1 MKQLNTPILRKIL
14 WGLVII
20 GLVVG
25 SAYFQ
30 DFSRVERVSEHRVKI
45 KGELN
50 EKVAVNG
57 FGEFQVKG
65 MQPFSNLEDA
75 HSEGIFVQIEVA
87 QKLTLENTGRA
98 SYALQSRQDN
108 VFLSV
113 AHTGNC
119 NPNTRYVVVS
129 CRPIFEIPV
138 DQLEGAELVI
148 SLTRWDGKF
157 NFAEPQIRIP
167 LQVDSEKATSL
178 AEEAQGRTIHLP
190 EFDEGVLLD

>member
-1 MKQLNTPILRKIL
+1 MKQVSTSILRKLL
-14 WGLVII
+14 WGLVIV

-30 DFSRVERVSEHRVKI
+30 DFSQVERVSEHRVKI
-45 KGELN
+45 KSDLN
-50 EKVAVNG
+50 EAVAVKG

-65 MQPFSNLEDA
+65 MQSFSNLEDA
-75 HSEGIFVQIEVA
+75 HSEGIFVQIEIA
-87 QKLTLENTGRA
+87 QKLTLEGTGRA
-98 SYALQSRQDN
+98 SYALLSRQDN

-113 AHTGNC
+113 EHTGNC
-119 NPNTRYVVVS
+119 NPNTHYVVVS

-148 SLTRWDGKF
+148 SLTRSDGKF

-167 LQVDSEKATSL
+167 LRVDSEEATGL

-190 EFDEGVLLD
+190 EFDEGVFLG